1 MQILRVESGCSSP
14 GGDAPRFTF
23 SRGNSLFDVLCYD
36 LRTLVE
42 PGASAHEDAQHQPG
56 VAKRSRN
63 WWRWSM
69 SIAKVTEI
77 SCSSSTSFE
86 DAIAKGI
93 ERADKTL
100 EKVKGAWVNEMKV
113 EVEDGQVTAYRVNLK
128 VTFVLKD

>member
-1 MQILRVESGCSSP
+1 
-14 GGDAPRFTF
+14 
-23 SRGNSLFDVLCYD
+23 
-36 LRTLVE
+36 
-42 PGASAHEDAQHQPG
+42 
-56 VAKRSRN
+56 
-63 WWRWSM
+63 M